1 MEKIKVNEIFWSAQ
15 GEGARKGIS
24 SIFLRLTGCSL
35 GCSYCDSKS
44 TWFEGE
50 NLTEAD
56 ILGRIEKFTDHYPQS
71 QVVITGGEPLEQNIE
86 GLVDSLKEMGFFVA
100 VETNGNHFRNIPFDW
115 WAVSPKD
122 INDFTIDDK
131 LWKKISEIKLIVND
145 NLNID
150 IVRSISE
157 KNVKV
162 PVFLQPQFPDHNR
175 FKVTFELFEKCIRSG
190 INNVRLGV
198 QMHRSFNIR

>member
-44 TWFEGE
+44 AWHTGE
-50 NLTEAD
+50 YFTHGEIID
-56 ILGRIEKFTDHYPQS
+56 KIGQLGESYPRS
-71 QVVITGGEPLEQNIE
+71 QVVITGGEPLEQQID
-86 GLVDSLKEMGFFVA
+86 GLVDMLKDKGLFVA

-122 INDFTIDDK
+122 INDFMINAK

-157 KNVKV
+157 KNLKV

-175 FKVTFELFEKCIRSG
+175 FKVTFELFEKCVRGG

>member
-1 MEKIKVNEIFWSAQ
+1 MEKIKINEIFWSAQ

-44 TWFEGE
+44 AWHTGE
-50 NLTEAD
+50 YFTHVEIID
-56 ILGRIEKFTDHYPQS
+56 KIGQLGESYPLS
-71 QVVITGGEPLEQNIE
+71 QVVITGGEPLEQQIE
-86 GLVDSLKEMGFFVA
+86 GLVDMLKDKGLFVA

-122 INDFTIDDK
+122 INDFRINDK